1 MAWLAT
7 LTCRVVG
14 VLFVAA
20 GVLTAVF
27 GEPADQHHNL
37 LHLATGLVAL
47 VAGVS
52 GDRSAARTFCV
63 AFGASYLAFGAL
75 GYLLGDPQADHLWNV
90 GLLPLAAAEHVFHLV
105 VGGVVLA
112 AGLFTARRPATHDA
126 STNPATAHRAVVGG
140 LLVAAAGVVTMAI
153 SGVTF
158 TTAVPPG
165 LLILLLPAGL
175 VAAGRWRWASVL
187 AGIAALFIV
196 VGYIPSGAIGQLF
209 DPVASGAFVGLWLQF
224 GGASVAV
231 AAAAVAA
238 MRDVQVRDTDAA
250 RVS

>member
-27 GEPADQHHNL
+27 GEPEDQHHNL

-52 GDRSAARTFCV
+52 RDRSAARTFCV

-90 GLLPLAAAEHVFHLV
+90 GLLQLAAAEHVFHLV
-105 VGGVVLA
+105 LGGVVLA

-158 TTAVPPG
+158 TTAVPPAC
-165 LLILLLPAGL
+165 LSCSSRPVLLP
-175 VAAGRWRWASVL
+175 L
-187 AGIAALFIV
+187 AGGGGRPCSPVSQPCSSLLATSRA
-196 VGYIPSGAIGQLF
+196 GPSGSCSTRWHRVLSWGCGCS
-209 DPVASGAFVGLWLQF
+209 SGERP
-224 GGASVAV
+224 SPSSPP
-231 AAAAVAA
+231 
-238 MRDVQVRDTDAA
+238 R
-250 RVS
+250 